1 MAFYWPLEEAC
12 DAADAARRICMGGAS
27 VVFWSPGSSTERRL
41 RPESVL
47 IRGTRNDPALP
58 VRLISKLLRSS
69 IEAVREIASS
79 LERGGASFGTSPGS
93 MDILPPELL
102 LCTVPMLVAGGCV
115 CGTMRYLE
123 TDEVKGGCWLL
134 GRRNVE

>member
-1 MAFYWPLEEAC
+1 
-12 DAADAARRICMGGAS
+12 MGGAS

-93 MDILPPELL
+93 MDILLPELL
-102 LCTVPMLVAGGCV
+102 LCTVPMLVAGELCV
-115 CGTMRYLE
+115 WA
-123 TDEVKGGCWLL
+123 K
-134 GRRNVE
+134 